1 MRPSPLHATITGLM
15 LLLAGCAEL
24 DQRQIPTAPPQPPRP
39 PQQVE
44 EIPSEPEEPLPP
56 VPDRKPAPQVARTEI
71 QPDRLIG
78 LSTFQT
84 ESLLG
89 IPALEDERPPAKVWT
104 YNAKNC
110 VLSIFF
116 YPDINTRVF
125 QALTYEFN
133 EEVKTDAAKRR
144 CLEELVREH
153 AS

>member
-1 MRPSPLHATITGLM
+1 MRPSIVRAMLAGF
-15 LLLAGCAEL
+15 LLLTGCTAI
-24 DQRQIPTAPPQPPRP
+24 DQREVPTAPAPAPSVPARQEAEEPTPPA
-39 PQQVE
+39 
-44 EIPSEPEEPLPP
+44 EPLPLP
-56 VPDRKPAPQVARTEI
+56 TRKPDNLASRTELD
-71 QPDRLIG
+71 PERLIG

-84 ESLLG
+84 EAMLG
-89 IPALEDERPPAKVWT
+89 IPALQDERPPAKVWT
-104 YNAKNC
+104 YNAKSC

-153 AS
+153 GG

>member
-1 MRPSPLHATITGLM
+1 MRPGILM
-15 LLLAGCAEL
+15 VILTTLLVLAGCSGMNQREIATAPTPTPSAPVREEPQEPAIEAVDPLPLPTRKPDNLAKRTEL
-24 DQRQIPTAPPQPPRP
+24 D
-39 PQQVE
+39 
-44 EIPSEPEEPLPP
+44 PE
-56 VPDRKPAPQVARTEI
+56 
-71 QPDRLIG
+71 RLIG

-84 ESLLG
+84 EAMLG
-89 IPALEDERPPAKVWT
+89 IPALQDERPPAKVWT
-104 YNAKNC
+104 YNAKAC

-153 AS
+153 AG

>member
-1 MRPSPLHATITGLM
+1 MRRVLAATLTGL
-15 LLLAGCAEL
+15 LLLSGCSGDHRPIA
-24 DQRQIPTAPPQPPRP
+24 TAPAPAPTVAARP
-39 PQQVE
+39 
-44 EIPSEPEEPLPP
+44 EPAPAPEAAEPLP
-56 VPDRKPAPQVARTEI
+56 VPGHKPDDSARATDVE
-71 QPDRLIG
+71 PERLIG

-84 ESLLG
+84 EALLG
-89 IPALEDERPPAKVWT
+89 SPALQDERPPAKVWT
-104 YNAKNC
+104 YNAKLC

-153 AS
+153 AG

>member
-1 MRPSPLHATITGLM
+1 MGPILAASLVG
-15 LLLAGCAEL
+15 LLLLMSGCGTNREIAVAT
-24 DQRQIPTAPPQPPRP
+24 QPVQSMPPPPQPEPSA
-39 PQQVE
+39 E
-44 EIPSEPEEPLPP
+44 PSEPLP
-56 VPDRKPAPQVARTEI
+56 VPGRKPDDVAARPDLAPE
-71 QPDRLIG
+71 RLIG

-84 ESLLG
+84 EALLG
-89 IPALEDERPPAKVWT
+89 VPALQDERPPAKVWT
-104 YNAKNC
+104 YNAKRC

-153 AS
+153 AG